1 MLELSIQQLATANI
15 LLLNIE
21 QYPLGD
27 YLNFQIWGSSTAQ
40 AYIAKS
46 NYFKIQQQKE
56 LASEVLRR
64 FRLFCKNGF
73 YKNGKLH
80 LAIIN
85 KSLSI

>member
-1 MLELSIQQLATANI
+1 
-15 LLLNIE
+15 LNIE
-21 QYPLGD
+21 QHPLGD

-56 LASEVLRR
+56 LASEV
-64 FRLFCKNGF
+64 FEIDSDCFVKNGF

-85 KSLSI
+85 KSH